1 MNHEELVNVAT
12 EAGSL
17 LLRSG
22 AEIYRVEESM
32 LRIFEAYGVP
42 DGDVF
47 AIPSCIYVTLTT
59 PQGAPVTRVKRILNR
74 SVNLDLV
81 DRTND
86 VCRRICREKPPLAEA
101 KRLLDGAAGRPVFG
115 LRAQLLGS
123 PLVGFFFC
131 LFFGGSLL
139 DACVAAVC
147 SAAMRL
153 LIAGLERY
161 RVNAFFCNLCG
172 GAVSGFLTLATV
184 LLGLSVNTDT
194 IIIGALMNLVPG
206 IVITTFMRDMM
217 AGDVVAGLI
226 RFSESL
232 LVATAIA
239 LGVGVSLV
247 LPRLIFGV

>member
-1 MNHEELVNVAT
+1 MNREELLNVAT
-12 EAGSL
+12 EAGRL

-32 LRIFEAYGVP
+32 HRIFEAYGVH

-47 AIPSCIYVTLTT
+47 AIPSCIYVTVNT
-59 PQGAPVTRVKRILNR
+59 PQGAPLTRVTRILDR
-74 SVNLDLV
+74 QTNLDRV
-81 DRTND
+81 DRAND
-86 VCRRICREKPPLAEA
+86 VCRRICREQPPYDKAMAMLGEV
-101 KRLLDGAAGRPVFG
+101 RRRPVYG
-115 LRAQLLGS
+115 LPAQLLAS
-123 PLVGFFFC
+123 PVVGFFFC

-139 DACVAAVC
+139 DSVWAAVG
-147 SAAMRL
+147 SIAMRL
-153 LIAGLERY
+153 LLAWLERW
-161 RVNAFFCNLCG
+161 RVNAFFCNLMG
-172 GAVSGFLTLATV
+172 GAVLGFVTV
-184 LLGLSVNTDT
+184 AAVSLGFSVSTDK

-239 LGVGVSLV
+239 LGVGVSLM
-247 LPRLIFGV
+247 LPRLLFGV